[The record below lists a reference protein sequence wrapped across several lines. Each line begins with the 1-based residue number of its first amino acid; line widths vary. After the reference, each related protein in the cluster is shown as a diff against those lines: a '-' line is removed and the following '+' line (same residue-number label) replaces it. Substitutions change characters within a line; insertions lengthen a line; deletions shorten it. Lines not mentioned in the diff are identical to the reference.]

1 MSAPSGSHHKKKRF
15 NAYEDSENTPEFQVA
30 PMVDVLLVLL
40 LFFMATATTEVV
52 VQRADLELPKAD
64 EAKDPGERLG
74 QFSVS
79 IEKLNFKI
87 KMEDGQYLDKPSD
100 LVPFIRAARD
110 RDAELRGQEAA
121 SAFRVLIRADKDA
134 SYSLIRDVMK
144 ACAEAGVGNVTFAV
158 TKGGEEEGA
167 AAPGQ
172 GGA

>member
-1 MSAPSGSHHKKKRF
+1 MSEALGRHKKKRF
-15 NAYEDSENTPEFQVA
+15 NPHDDAESQPEFQVA

-64 EAKDPGERLG
+64 DSKDPGERQG
-74 QFSVS
+74 QFVIN

-87 KMEDGQYLDKPSD
+87 NAEGRYFDNADELIPLIQ
-100 LVPFIRAARD
+100 AARET
-110 RDAELRGQEAA
+110 DAQQRG
-121 SAFRVLIRADKDA
+121 SDGTAFRVLIRADKEA
-134 SYSLIRDVMK
+134 SYSLIREIMK

-158 TKGGEEEGA
+158 TKGGEDGA
-167 AAPGQ
+167 NGSTG